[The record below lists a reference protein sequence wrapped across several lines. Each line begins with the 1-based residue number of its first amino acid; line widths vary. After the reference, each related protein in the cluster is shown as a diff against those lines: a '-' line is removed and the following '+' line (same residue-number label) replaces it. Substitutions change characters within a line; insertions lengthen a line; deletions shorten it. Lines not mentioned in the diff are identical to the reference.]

1 MVRNGRLVLVDF
13 HQARQRVALGVD
25 HAGAQLVGEQ
35 PSAAVR
41 ADTELFLELQGRDAV
56 GVGRHQVGGPE
67 PDGERQ
73 LAGVQDR
80 PGRHRG
86 LPAAAGALE
95 GVCFSA
101 QRPSLSWPHA
111 GQTKP
116 SGQRI
121 SISQAAQASSS
132 GNMCWKARRLL
143 GTCFM
148 WWLRRQERIRNILPV
163 PPP

>member
-1 MVRNGRLVLVDF
+1 M
-13 HQARQRVALGVD
+13 
-25 HAGAQLVGEQ
+25 GEQ

-86 LPAAAGALE
+86 LPAGSRPHSK
-95 GVCFSA
+95 VCAFLRSA
-101 QRPSLSWPHA
+101 HPFSWPHA

-121 SISQAAQASSS
+121 SISQAAQAVIVREHVLEGEEAVGDLFHVVAPSAGTYSEHTTRSPALTSTSTS
-132 GNMCWKARRLL
+132 GGKLSQPEPCA
-143 GTCFM
+143 
-148 WWLRRQERIRNILPV
+148 
-163 PPP
+163 

>member
-1 MVRNGRLVLVDF
+1 M
-13 HQARQRVALGVD
+13 
-25 HAGAQLVGEQ
+25 GEQ

-95 GVCFSA
+95 GACFSA
-101 QRPSLSWPHA
+101 QPMVAIKIVEIAACRE
-111 GQTKP
+111 
-116 SGQRI
+116 RR
-121 SISQAAQASSS
+121 SIRWSCADPNHSKF
-132 GNMCWKARRLL
+132 CKRL
-143 GTCFM
+143 
-148 WWLRRQERIRNILPV
+148 
-163 PPP
+163 